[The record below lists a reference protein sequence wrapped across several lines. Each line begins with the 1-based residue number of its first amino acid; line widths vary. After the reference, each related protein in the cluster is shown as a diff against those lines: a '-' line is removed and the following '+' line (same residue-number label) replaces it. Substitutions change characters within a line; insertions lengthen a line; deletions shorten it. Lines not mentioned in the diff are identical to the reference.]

1 MATNLY
7 PPFSSSSTN
16 YSYWTATSDYFLTQR
31 CYSRSTYYVMSNTVD
46 FNDESTYTYSIY
58 VKSSAGN
65 ALFVFSGGGVKT
77 IIQAGGAPAE
87 ISNDQCTFT
96 LPNANTWYRIYVTY
110 TSNVGILSGG
120 GVSPRTEATNTI
132 SAPMLETG
140 STLHDFVP
148 YGEESLPWVMVGDDP
163 MPWTSPKYYAPS
175 DFIEPFGAYLFRI
188 GDGDIVP
195 TFQPTPTYE
204 PSDFIEPYPS
214 SLWRVESVNSEKPF
228 HLLMP
233 DMVTYDPTPPPPP
246 PPPPAPT
253 IDPVEFYDEYNAEYL
268 SALRQKHRRYKV
280 RLELLGYYENVV
292 GEITRDLSRGASGQI
307 TINNEQITRRSC
319 NLSLINVGKNY
330 LPSPDNPIWFN
341 RKFKLWIGIVTG
353 KHTYWW
359 SYGVFFTVKATC
371 DGNTVNIQGVDKG
384 GALDGT
390 IKTGML
396 DAENII
402 KRGTTLTNLVKDTLM
417 WNEFSSPYL
426 RHNTGASSYPVDPI
440 KPIVDTKFD
449 SIITQADITINAND
463 YISTLFSSIAE
474 GYGADAY
481 YNTNGH
487 FVFQTMADGNRI
499 DGYRFMARQWDFSDQ
514 DEMYS
519 NASIEFNLDGYNVV
533 TVYTNESTLE
543 NVSYTAT
550 NNNPTSP
557 LRIDMAGIRRMA
569 DVEIPYVNV
578 AQDEMENR
586 CKAYADYLL
595 MKEAMDGQSITFTSP
610 IIPHLDVNRTI
621 GITDKRLNLDDATFI
636 INSIT
641 MPLSAESMTINAT
654 QMEWLS
660 DDIEGSAV

>member
-1 MATNLY
+1 MIDITSRLGDLSNWSQGYITGSGSVDITGANRRALNSQY
-7 PPFSSSSTN
+7 YASVAGCRNIQFIV
-16 YSYWTATSDYFLTQR
+16 SYNFPQGTSEGSGAICVCERDAKGSVVAYTEHTSAIGEIPAPIDIILNEKTIKIEVAGRYLGSDYNGAVALL
-31 CYSRSTYYVMSNTVD
+31 YSPPMK
-46 FNDESTYTYSIY
+46 IH
-58 VKSSAGN
+58 
-65 ALFVFSGGGVKT
+65 
-77 IIQAGGAPAE
+77 
-87 ISNDQCTFT
+87 
-96 LPNANTWYRIYVTY
+96 
-110 TSNVGILSGG
+110 SNVNNGYPYNIL
-120 GVSPRTEATNTI
+120 P
-132 SAPMLETG
+132 
-140 STLHDFVP
+140 
-148 YGEESLPWVMVGDDP
+148 EE
-163 MPWTSPKYYAPS
+163 
-175 DFIEPFGAYLFRI
+175 
-188 GDGDIVP
+188 VP
-195 TFQPTPTYE
+195 TTKAMVQ
-204 PSDFIEPYPS
+204 PYPDS
-214 SLWRVESVNSEKPF
+214 WWRFEDGYNNGYPF
-228 HLLMP
+228 NMLMP
-233 DMVTYDPTPPPPP
+233 DIPYN

-292 GEITRDLSRGASGQI
+292 GEITRDLSRGSSGSI

-319 NLSLINVGKNY
+319 NLSLINVDKKY
-330 LPSPDNPIWFN
+330 LPSPDSPIWFN

-359 SYGVFFTVKATC
+359 SYGVFYTTKATC

-402 KRGTTLTNLVKDTLM
+402 ERGTTLTNVIKDTLM

-426 RHNTGASSYPVDPI
+426 NHNTGASSYPVDPI
-440 KPIVDTKFD
+440 APIVDSKFN
-449 SIITQADITINAND
+449 SITTQAEITINAND
-463 YISTLFSSIAE
+463 YISTLFSSIAD

-487 FVFQTMADGNRI
+487 FVFQTMADSNRI
-499 DGYRFMARQWDFSDQ
+499 DGYRFMAHQWDFKDT
-514 DEMYS
+514 DEMYG
-519 NASIEFNLDGYNVV
+519 NASVDFNLDGYNVV

-550 NNNPTSP
+550 NNNPSSP
-557 LRIDMAGIRRMA
+557 LRIDSAGIRHMT

-578 AQDEMENR
+578 EQSEMEAR

-595 MKEAMDGQSITFTSP
+595 MKEAMQGMSITFSCP

-621 GITDKRLNLDDATFI
+621 GITDRRYNLDNATFV

-641 MPLSAESMTINAT
+641 MPLSADSMTVNAT
-654 QMEWLS
+654 QFDWLP
-660 DDIEGSAV
+660 DDTNIEGGAV

>member
-1 MATNLY
+1 MAIRTVDIIVSDFEQGGFYVN
-7 PPFSSSSTN
+7 SGGN
-16 YSYWTATSDYFLTQR
+16 YS
-31 CYSRSTYYVMSNTVD
+31 SNTEVRTTSSNKIAIPTMFDTGNILSITVISEGNQWSFGGYNASNSFVD
-46 FNDESTYTYSIY
+46 MRPEASGYKESGTIIDISSYTQTRTLRIELHKDGGISPPQEAVLRVAYEDGARWEMTEDGIAIVYAPPLGILGMQKPYPASCWRIDESNGGKPYQE
-58 VKSSAGN
+58 
-65 ALFVFSGGGVKT
+65 LF
-77 IIQAGGAPAE
+77 P
-87 ISNDQCTFT
+87 D
-96 LPNANTWYRIYVTY
+96 
-110 TSNVGILSGG
+110 IL
-120 GVSPRTEATNTI
+120 
-132 SAPMLETG
+132 
-140 STLHDFVP
+140 
-148 YGEESLPWVMVGDDP
+148 
-163 MPWTSPKYYAPS
+163 YY
-175 DFIEPFGAYLFRI
+175 DEP
-188 GDGDIVP
+188 
-195 TFQPTPTYE
+195 
-204 PSDFIEPYPS
+204 
-214 SLWRVESVNSEKPF
+214 
-228 HLLMP
+228 H
-233 DMVTYDPTPPPPP
+233 P
-246 PPPPAPT
+246 PPPPAPS